1 KKVLVVGCGNSGMEV
16 SLDLAN
22 YNVDT
27 SLVVRDSGH
36 ILPREIMGL
45 STFTLSVWLLKFL
58 NVKIVDQILLLLARL
73 ILGDTKYIGISR
85 PTLGPMELK
94 SLSGKTPVLDVG
106 TISKIKSGDIK
117 VFPAIESFQERG
129 VQFIDGRI
137 ESFDVAILATG
148 YKSNVP
154 YWLK

>member
-1 KKVLVVGCGNSGMEV
+1 
-16 SLDLAN
+16 
-22 YNVDT
+22 
-27 SLVVRDSGH
+27 
-36 ILPREIMGL
+36 MGL

-94 SLSGKTPVLDVG
+94 SLFGTTPVLDVG

-117 VFPAIESFQERG
+117 VIIYLF
-129 VQFIDGRI
+129 
-137 ESFDVAILATG
+137 
-148 YKSNVP
+148 
-154 YWLK
+154 